1 MRALV
6 AVVIAA
12 VLSFA
17 LTAPANSATGADS
30 GSTNG
35 LRASGTPSGYA
46 TIPTLRPIY
55 RVKTKEPVVFI
66 TIDDGIYKDLAA
78 RRLVEKRRIPVTSF
92 LTAWTVQDRARY
104 FERVSS
110 RGSIQNHS
118 ATHASFSL
126 LSTDLDHELC
136 YTQRKLRRDFGNTP
150 WMMRPPYGAAA
161 DSPRVRAVARRCGI
175 ERIVMWDTVIDDGRV
190 SYRDGRLRPGSI
202 MLLHFGPDLEQDL
215 RTALRVARKAG
226 LRPADLA
233 AYLPKLS

>member
-1 MRALV
+1 MRAWL
-6 AVVIAA
+6 AAGIAA
-12 VLSFA
+12 VLAVS
-17 LTAPANSATGADS
+17 LIAPANGATGADS
-30 GSTNG
+30 GPTNG
-35 LRASGTPSGYA
+35 LRASGTPSGYT

-66 TIDDGIYKDLAA
+66 TIDDGIHKDLAA

-92 LTAWTVQDRARY
+92 LTAWTVKDRARY
-104 FERVSS
+104 FERVSG

-136 YTQRKLRRDFGNTP
+136 YTQRKLRRDFGSTP
-150 WMMRPPYGAAA
+150 WMMRPPYGSAA

-175 ERIVMWDTVIDDGRV
+175 ERIVMWDTVIEDGRV

-202 MLLHFGPDLEQDL
+202 MLLHFGPDLEKDL

-233 AYLPKLS
+233 AYLPKLK